1 MIRETLVLVALS
13 RPSLQGAS
21 EAIDEFDSLS
31 RELEELRTLRR
42 LVQAGGSLPAI
53 AVYDEWKKC
62 VQAGERLRSL
72 R

>member
-13 RPSLQGAS
+13 RPSLQGAA
-21 EAIDEFDSLS
+21 EALDQFDQLS
-31 RELEELRTLRR
+31 RELDELRTLRR

-53 AVYDEWKKC
+53 AIYNEWKKAIE
-62 VQAGERLRSL
+62 AGERLRSL